1 MTEFGIPRRVWRAIY
16 PTLLYLLITAVVS
29 IVFAV
34 VHAVSSID
42 TKQLLN
48 GSLTVEGIA
57 YGVMEY
63 VAENAL
69 LISLYGY
76 VAALAVFVPMWIKT
90 KKRYPRWNGGKLS
103 IPVALCAVG
112 AAIGFNMILSVIIT
126 VTGVT
131 ELFPSYDLVSDVIS
145 GGSFALQIIA
155 VGLIAPVA
163 EELCFRG
170 ITQNRMSDTRIWLA
184 IGAQTVL
191 FGLLHMNVVQSTY
204 AALLGVFLGFLTV
217 RYRSIIYAIIA
228 HIAFN
233 MFSIGI
239 NIIEDESV
247 IIIIGIAIIPVTAVS
262 IIGFIKCK
270 RPKPYA
276 APEIEAVIMPVPESP
291 EPEL

>member
-34 VHAVSSID
+34 VHAVASID
-42 TKQLLN
+42 TKQLIN

-69 LISLYGY
+69 LISLCGY

-90 KKRYPRWNGGKLS
+90 KKRYPRWNGGEFS

-126 VTGVT
+126 VTGVI

-145 GGSFALQIIA
+145 SGSFSLQIIA
-155 VGLIAPVA
+155 VGLIGPVT

-191 FGLLHMNVVQSTY
+191 FGLLHMNIVQSTY

-239 NIIEDESV
+239 NTIEDESV

-270 RPKPYA
+270 RPEPYV